1 MKRLRD
7 RIVRLERVP
16 ADRLLPAPRNWRVHP
31 ARQRD
36 AWRQVVSEIGFAG
49 AVLARQRDDGRLELI
64 DGHLR
69 ASELGAAK
77 IPVLVC
83 DLTADEA
90 RRALLAHDALAELA
104 EVDVDQLAHLLAET
118 SALPPALDAYFAEAT
133 QDADRCAGDAARSI
147 DDSWQLPAA
156 YDVVVECGSEAE
168 QRDLFQQ
175 LTREGWTC
183 RLLTL

>member
-7 RIVRLERVP
+7 RILRLERVP
-16 ADRLLPAPRNWRVHP
+16 ANRLLPAPRNWRLHP

-69 ASELGAAK
+69 TAELGSAK

-90 RRALLAHDALAELA
+90 SRALLTHDALSELA
-104 EVDVDQLAHLLAET
+104 EVDVDQVAHLLAET
-118 SALPPALDAYFAEAT
+118 SALPPALDAYFAEAMH
-133 QDADRCAGDAARSI
+133 DADRCADDAARAL
-147 DDSWQLPAA
+147 DEAWKLPAA

-175 LTREGWTC
+175 LTREGRTC

>member
-1 MKRLRD
+1 MKRFRD

-16 ADRLLPAPRNWRVHP
+16 ANRLLPAPRNWRLHP
-31 ARQRD
+31 ARQRA

-69 ASELGAAK
+69 ASELGSANV
-77 IPVLVC
+77 PVLVC

-90 RRALLAHDALAELA
+90 RQAVLTHDALAELA
-104 EVDVDQLAHLLAET
+104 DVDADQLARLLAE
-118 SALPPALDAYFAEAT
+118 APPLPPALDAYFAEAT
-133 QDADRCAGDAARSI
+133 HDAERCTADAAQLL
-147 DDSWQLPAA
+147 DDAWQLPEA

-175 LTREGWTC
+175 LTREGRTC